1 MQKIINY
8 LKSYTYYI
16 ILLVIYLLIIS
27 IFYYFELFNYKT
39 VSIINYTANLVLFF
53 LMGFK
58 ISKMEHKRGY
68 LNGFLIAIILIIVF
82 SIISLIYSHFGIS
95 NLVYYL
101 SLILSS
107 ILGGIFG
114 VTK

>member
-1 MQKIINY
+1 MQKVINY

-16 ILLVIYLLIIS
+16 ILLFIYLLIIS
-27 IFYYFELFNYKT
+27 LFYYLELFNYKT
-39 VSIINYTANLVLFF
+39 ISIINYTVNLLLFF
-53 LMGFK
+53 VLGFK

-68 LNGFLIAIILIIVF
+68 LNGFLVSVILVIVF

>member
-1 MQKIINY
+1 M
-8 LKSYTYYI
+8 YYF
-16 ILLVIYLLIIS
+16 ILLIFYLLIIS

-39 VSIINYTANLVLFF
+39 VSIINYTINLLLFF
-53 LMGFK
+53 LLGFK
-58 ISKMEHKRGY
+58 ISHLEHKRGY
-68 LNGFLIAIILIIVF
+68 LNGFLASIILIIVF
-82 SIISLIYSHFGIS
+82 SIITLISSNFGIS

-107 ILGGIFG
+107 MLGGIFG